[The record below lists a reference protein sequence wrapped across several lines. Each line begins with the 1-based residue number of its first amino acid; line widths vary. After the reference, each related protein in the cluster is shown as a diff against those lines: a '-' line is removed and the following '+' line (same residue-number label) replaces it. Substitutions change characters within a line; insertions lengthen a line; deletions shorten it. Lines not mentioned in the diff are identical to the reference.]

1 MKADKES
8 DPATINAATGET
20 AVGPH
25 HLWAGAGRRAGAQEA
40 ENLFGKKQ

>member
-20 AVGPH
+20 PLDPR
-25 HLWAGAGRRAGAQEA
+25 HLWAGAGRCAGAQEA
-40 ENLFGKKQ
+40 ENVL